1 MLLFGHPYLPSETF
15 YHIESLEAIR
25 RTPPN
30 SVLTL
35 FFSPENLD
43 LIEHLRQHGIR
54 FALHVDSVADAV
66 IGENLRASYL
76 IINPKHGNEIQKV
89 ADHYLFDAKILGYV
103 KDMEH
108 LEPLIDMRLD
118 GAIFANAIIKI
129 TS

>member
-35 FFSPENLD
+35 FFTPENLD
-43 LIEHLRQHGIR
+43 LIEHLRQHGVR
-54 FALHVDSVADAV
+54 FALHVNSITDAV

-76 IINPKHGNEIQKV
+76 IINPKYGNEIQKV

-103 KDMEH
+103 KEMDD

-118 GAIFANAIIKI
+118 GAIFTNAIIKI